1 MRNSEQSLTSIFQ
14 EISAN
19 INKTFIVAG
28 RLGTRL
34 SFSEV

>member
-19 INKTFIVAG
+19 INKTFILAG
-28 RLGTRL
+28 TLKGKI
-34 SFSEV
+34 S